1 MHCQCLKQLND
12 NHIKGSNKVNDMN
25 NLEIKLKE
33 LVAIINE
40 VTEGGKLTDD
50 CGFDRQDYST
60 QLEQATE
67 SKGFTLLGSGHF
79 SGAYSHP
86 DIPGLVIKVGLKKE
100 DSGAAYAAW
109 CRANQGMAGV
119 PVIHH
124 IARHESCYTVV
135 LDRLKPLYEY
145 VDVDVYGGEIYK
157 EGGAELFKAYKV
169 VQQGVGNG
177 IRLPTAQYEKLQ
189 GTSLAIHN
197 FFNGI
202 ASFDLHSGNV
212 MVDPKTKQLVITDP
226 VSFTHDE
233 DVKSQGVGLDV
244 DAQARK
250 AIREKAKHNLQFK
263 TDELVTLWVPEEV
276 EEWAFAYLDGTE
288 ERILRR
294 NLVDKHINKMVIDLV
309 ADRKLDLDKR
319 LEAQFL
325 RG

>member
-1 MHCQCLKQLND
+1 
-12 NHIKGSNKVNDMN
+12 MN
-25 NLEIKLKE
+25 NLEIKLNE

-40 VTEGGKLTDD
+40 VSEGGKLTDA
-50 CGFDRQDYST
+50 CGFDSQDYSV
-60 QLEQATE
+60 QLERATK

-109 CRANQGMAGV
+109 CRANQGMEGV

-135 LDRLKPLYEY
+135 LDHLEPLLDYVNVY
-145 VDVDVYGGEIYK
+145 VDKVYK
-157 EGGAELFKAYKV
+157 EGGKELLAAYR
-169 VQQGVGNG
+169 
-177 IRLPTAQYEKLQ
+177 IAQRAIMRGEAVLTGKYKGLAN
-189 GTSLAIHN
+189 TSLEIHK
-197 FFNGI
+197 FFSGI
-202 ASFDLHSGNV
+202 AAFDMHSDNV
-212 MVDPKTKQLVITDP
+212 MVDPATKQLIIIDP
-226 VSFTHDE
+226 VSFTRDDRLE
-233 DVKSQGVGLDV
+233 RGVDLDI
-244 DAQARK
+244 AAMAKEALKLRARLGV
-250 AIREKAKHNLQFK
+250 KAKTK
-263 TDELVTLWVPEEV
+263 ELASLVLPAEV
-276 EEWAFAYLDGTE
+276 EEWAFEYLGWTE

-319 LEAQFL
+319 LEEQFL